1 MTYLRR
7 HKRGWAWLAIVAL
20 VGHAVALAATTP
32 VPRGD
37 DVLGPLVICTA
48 DGAKTAQGDGSPDG
62 LPPPDHCP
70 ACMPSAQFAL
80 AAAINP
86 GALAF
91 PTPPA
96 PRPVPTGADPLA
108 VHLVLGGIHS
118 RGPPHAA

>member
-7 HKRGWAWLAIVAL
+7 HKRGWTWLAIVVL
-20 VGHAVALAATTP
+20 LGHAVALAAATP
-32 VPRGD
+32 GPRGD

-48 DGAKTAQGDGSPDG
+48 DGAKVAQGDGSPG
-62 LPPPDHCP
+62 EPSPPGHCP

-80 AAAINP
+80 AVAIDP

-96 PRPVPTGADPLA
+96 PRPIPTGANTRA